1 MKARKLSEG
10 ASFDPQQL
18 KTIGK
23 AFDDAGKRF
32 APSVSPHPGSVET
45 ARLRLGQ
52 CDLEFGQKRSP
63 GRGEP
68 DRGGREDHAC
78 EPAQTLTVEAS
89 GSAFALSS
97 SPRLLADR

>member
-45 ARLRLGQ
+45 ARLRLANVILSLAKNGAQ
-52 CDLEFGQKRSP
+52 DAENLTEEAAKIMLASP
-63 GRGEP
+63 P
-68 DRGGREDHAC
+68 K
-78 EPAQTLTVEAS
+78 L
-89 GSAFALSS
+89 
-97 SPRLLADR
+97 